1 MTPALLSPIPNVAS
15 APASARQQPV
25 EAQTGLLRLEFPR
38 AKRIADIVVAS
49 ILLLLALPL
58 GVLIALLILLESGG
72 PVFFG
77 HARIGR
83 GGRRFR
89 LWKFRS
95 MTPDGDALLSEHLE
109 RHPERAVEWL
119 HFHKLKDDPRVTK
132 VGRFLRKR
140 SLDELPQLWNV
151 LRGDMSMVGPRPIVD
166 EEVQK
171 YSRVF
176 PLYTR
181 VLPGLT
187 GLWQVSGRTET
198 SYRRRV
204 ELDTTYIRNWT
215 LRLDLQILIRTVRVV
230 LNGHG
235 AY

>member
-1 MTPALLSPIPNVAS
+1 MTPALLSPIPNVVR
-15 APASARQQPV
+15 APGSARQQPV
-25 EAQTGLLRLEFPR
+25 EAPAGLLCLEFPR

-58 GVLIALLILLESGG
+58 GVLIALLILLESGR

-95 MTPDGDALLSEHLE
+95 MTLDGDDVLREHLE
-109 RHPERAVEWL
+109 RRPERAVEWL
-119 HFHKLKDDPRVTK
+119 HFHKLKDDPRVTR

-166 EEVQK
+166 DEVQK
-171 YSRVF
+171 YSRAF

-198 SYRRRV
+198 GYRRRV
-204 ELDTTYIRNWT
+204 ELDTAYIRNWT
-215 LRLDLQILIRTVRVV
+215 LRLDLQILIRTVSVV

>member
-1 MTPALLSPIPNVAS
+1 MTPAFLSPFPNVAS
-15 APASARQQPV
+15 AQASGHQQPV
-25 EAQTGLLRLEFPR
+25 EAQIGLLRPDMPLLKR
-38 AKRIADIVVAS
+38 AADLLLAS
-49 ILLLLALPL
+49 ILLLVALPL
-58 GVLIALLILLESGG
+58 GALIALLIYLESGR

-77 HARIGR
+77 HTRIGR
-83 GGRRFR
+83 GGRKFR

-95 MTPDGDALLSEHLE
+95 MKPDGDEVLREHLE
-109 RHPERAVEWL
+109 RRPDLAVEWL
-119 HFHKLKDDPRVTK
+119 HFHKLKDDPRVTR

-151 LRGDMSMVGPRPIVD
+151 LRGDMSMIGPRPIVD
-166 EEVQK
+166 EEVHK
-171 YSRVF
+171 YARGF
-176 PLYTR
+176 PLYVR

-204 ELDTTYIRNWT
+204 ELDSAYIRHWT
-215 LRLDLQILIRTVRVV
+215 PRLDFEILARTVRVV
-230 LNGHG
+230 LTGHG